1 MISRKALESYHR
13 KPEKHSNRKYRKI
26 KQMAI
31 KTKLETVHLVLQYKA
46 LKSVMDSK
54 GYQSIKVMTDKQWT
68 VSSCTKRKKYRE
80 SNGKHPTTLHGLWV
94 KRNDKGKSEKATKEK
109 KRLKLTVLD

>member
-1 MISRKALESYHR
+1 
-13 KPEKHSNRKYRKI
+13 
-26 KQMAI
+26 MAI

-54 GYQSIKVMTDKQWT
+54 AYQSMKVMTDKQWT
-68 VSSCTKRKKYRE
+68 LSSCTKRKKIQRVQWKTFNNFAWFV
-80 SNGKHPTTLHGLWV
+80 SKG
-94 KRNDKGKSEKATKEK
+94 NDKSKSEKATKEK